1 MIEINLLPG
10 ARKPKRGAGAGVN
23 FGETIQV
30 VVTRIKDPFLII
42 AVVGVA
48 IGIVATGAQYFLLN
62 QRTASLNE
70 RYEKAR
76 ADSMTFA
83 GVLAER
89 ATAEAQRDSVVKQFA
104 IIEAI
109 DGQRYVWPHIL
120 SEISR
125 VLPPYTWL
133 LGAKQMSPPMT
144 IVTAPVD
151 TAAANAAAKR
161 KRPPRNIDS
170 VKTEAVAT
178 IPKLKLQLI
187 GQTADIQAVTRYWR
201 LLEASPFIE
210 NVNLVNSDVRVTE
223 GGDIVQFTLELEY
236 QVPPRSAIRTVPLT
250 VATR

>member
-10 ARKPKRGAGAGVN
+10 ARKPKRGAGASVN
-23 FGETIQV
+23 
-30 VVTRIKDPFLII
+30 VTEVWQNTVTQIKDPFLII
-42 AVVGVA
+42 AIVGVA
-48 IGIVATGAQYFLLN
+48 IGLVAVAAQYTILN
-62 QRTASLNE
+62 RRTASVEE
-70 RYEKAR
+70 RYTRAI
-76 ADSMTFA
+76 ADSTTYA

-89 ATAEAQRDSVVKQFA
+89 ATAEAQRDSVVRQFA

-120 SEISR
+120 SEISS

-133 LGAKQMSPPMT
+133 LAARQMSPPMT
-144 IVTAPVD
+144 IVTPPVD
-151 TAAANAAAKR
+151 TAAANAASR
-161 KRPPRNIDS
+161 RPRPPRKVDDIRS
-170 VKTEAVAT
+170 EAIAT
-178 IPKLKLQLI
+178 IPKLKLQLV

-210 NVNLVNSDVRVTE
+210 NVNLVSSDVRVTE
-223 GGDIVQFTLELEY
+223 GGDIVQFTLDLEY

>member
-10 ARKPKRGAGAGVN
+10 ARKPRGAGTAVN
-23 FGETIQV
+23 IGETFQG
-30 VVTRIKDPFLII
+30 VVTQIKDPFLII
-42 AVVGVA
+42 AVVGAALGLLGV
-48 IGIVATGAQYFLLN
+48 GAQYTILN
-62 QRTASLNE
+62 QRKAAVDE
-70 RYEKAR
+70 RYAKAK
-76 ADSMTFA
+76 ADSTTYA
-83 GVLAER
+83 ALLAER
-89 ATAEAQRDSVVKQFA
+89 ATAEAQRDSVVRQFA

-120 SEISR
+120 QEVSS

-133 LGAKQMSPPMT
+133 LDAKQMSPTMT
-144 IVTAPVD
+144 IVTPPPD
-151 TAAANAAAKR
+151 TTAANSAAKR
-161 KRPPRNIDS
+161 RRPPRKVDEI
-170 VKTEAVAT
+170 TAEAIAI

-210 NVNLVNSDVRVTE
+210 NVNLVNSDVRATE
-223 GGDIVQFTLELEY
+223 GGDIVQFTLQLEY